1 MKRRS
6 FLTGAATAGVAAAA
20 TGSFPKPAISQGM
33 RELKMVTTW
42 PKNFPGLGTGAQR
55 VADRITAATEGRLT
69 VKVFAAGELV
79 PAFESFDAVSSG
91 TADCMH
97 SAAYYWQGKSKGF
110 PFFCTVP
117 LGLLQPE
124 MDAWIAFGGGQ
135 ELWDELAGGFNLK
148 GLPCGS
154 TGTQMGGWFRNEMNS
169 VEDFKGLKFRAP
181 GAGGEAL
188 RQIGAAVV
196 NLPGGEI
203 FPALQS
209 GAIDGTEW
217 VGPWNDLAFG
227 FYRVV
232 KYYYWPGFQE
242 PGPMLECT
250 FNKDVWESL
259 SDADRTIVEACCRAE
274 NNLTAAEFAAR
285 NGDALDQLVTQHDVQ
300 VREYNDE
307 IFQALTDASEQVLSD
322 MAAESDLVDRIY
334 NSFYDFRAKAMDW
347 TAIAEQGFANK
358 RQTTLGG

>member
-1 MKRRS
+1 MQRRS

-20 TGSFPKPAISQGM
+20 ASTFPKPAISQGM

-55 VADRITAATEGRLT
+55 VADRITTATEGRIT
-69 VKVFAAGELV
+69 VKLYAAGELV

-91 TADCMH
+91 TADCYH
-97 SAAYYWQGKSKGF
+97 AAAYYWQGKSKGF
-110 PFFCTVP
+110 PFFCAVP

-135 ELWDELAGGFNLK
+135 ELWDELAGEFNLK
-148 GLPCGS
+148 GMPCGN
-154 TGTQMGGWFRNEMNS
+154 TGTQMGGWFRNEINS

-181 GAGGEAL
+181 GAGGETL
-188 RQIGAAVV
+188 RRVGAAVV

-227 FYRVV
+227 FYRIV

-242 PGPMLECT
+242 PGPMLELT
-250 FNKDVWESL
+250 FNKDVWESF
-259 SDADRTIVEACCRAE
+259 SDADRTIIEACSRAE
-274 NNLTAAEFAAR
+274 NNLTTAEFNAR
-285 NGDALDQLVTQHDVQ
+285 NGDALNQLVSQHGVQ
-300 VREYNDE
+300 VREYPDE
-307 IFQALTDASEQVLSD
+307 VFKALADASEEVLAD
-322 MAAESDLVDRIY
+322 MAAESDIVDRIY
-334 NSFYDFRAKAMDW
+334 NSFMDFRTKAMDW

-358 RQTTLGG
+358 RRMALG